1 MDIWGSVTPPILVTE
16 NTSLGISVTIVKI
29 RNKNK
34 WFTYPSFGTLKRNK
48 ENFNIAIGDGN
59 IGISK
64 NCQPEFLW
72 FFKLQ
77 YLLNLRMVPS
87 EWLPLISNVLRKRN
101 PVFEIRGRV
110 FNRCDRFILY
120 SPLEAAAKLNSLRC
134 LSRQCCHWKYFYK
147 VVS

>member
-16 NTSLGISVTIVKI
+16 NTSLGISVTIIKI

-34 WFTYPSFGTLKRNK
+34 WFAYPSFGTLKRNK

-64 NCQPEFLW
+64 NCQPDFLW

-77 YLLNLRMVPS
+77 YLLNWLRYLVHLFFVIKPFR
-87 EWLPLISNVLRKRN
+87 LGFQI
-101 PVFEIRGRV
+101 I
-110 FNRCDRFILY
+110 DILY
-120 SPLEAAAKLNSLRC
+120 IFIISYGDTEDLIFGDLGGNSTPHI
-134 LSRQCCHWKYFYK
+134 SIKK
-147 VVS
+147 